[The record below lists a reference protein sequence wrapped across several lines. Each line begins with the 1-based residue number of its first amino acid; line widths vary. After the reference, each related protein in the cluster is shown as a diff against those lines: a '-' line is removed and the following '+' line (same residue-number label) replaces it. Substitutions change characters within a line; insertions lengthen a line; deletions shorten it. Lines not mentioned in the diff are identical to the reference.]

1 MAGYPQMAS
10 RTVGVAPG
18 PWGFPRAAT
27 CSLRLPMPRLTR
39 VCRNTTQQDHHGRST
54 PTTIRKGMGPPHPQR
69 QPPLNTGTGN
79 SMLTRTHTARPHGG
93 HRTPRDATHDT
104 AHTLAP
110 KQWLAAAGITIK
122 HTSAVTILNG
132 GHRGTNERGQR
143 IQPAAHDRDA
153 YAHARVHAARP
164 EPQHTTCAHA
174 T

>member
-1 MAGYPQMAS
+1 MLSPIAHARVDPRMQVHCTTRPP
-10 RTVGVAPG
+10 RTQRTDNDQEGDG
-18 PWGFPRAAT
+18 P
-27 CSLRLPMPRLTR
+27 
-39 VCRNTTQQDHHGRST
+39 ST
-54 PTTIRKGMGPPHPQR
+54 PAPTIAAP
-69 QPPLNTGTGN
+69 NTGTGN
-79 SMLTRTHTARPHGG
+79 SMLTCTRTAKPHGG
-93 HRTPRDATHDT
+93 HRALRDVTHDT